1 MGKHIRFDWAMKR
14 LLKQKSNFGILEGFL
29 SELLMQDIIILE
41 IIDSESN
48 KENEFDKYNRVDIL
62 VKSTHD
68 ELMLIEV
75 QNEREHDYFH
85 RMNYGQAKLTTQFI
99 NEGDPYDK
107 IKKVFSINIVYFEL
121 GQGADYVYK
130 GGTQFRGIHKND
142 TLQLSGSQKKNYSHL
157 SEVADVFT
165 TYYIIKVNNFDDVA
179 NNTLDEWIYFL
190 KNSEIKK
197 EFKAKGLQ
205 EAKEKM
211 RTDNLEGDERI
222 NYDAYIKNQRILM
235 AEFNTAV
242 FDAKTEIEDKL
253 MPIIQQKDS
262 ELQQKDSELQQK
274 DGELTNMIRFMKK
287 RGLSVEEIA
296 RVTGR
301 SIKEVGGI

>member
-29 SELLMQDIIILE
+29 SELLMEDIKILE
-41 IIDSESN
+41 ILDSESN
-48 KENEFDKYNRVDIL
+48 KESEFDKHNRVDFL
-62 VKSTHD
+62 VKSTKD

-99 NEGDPYDK
+99 DEGETYDK
-107 IKKVFSINIVYFEL
+107 IKKVISINIVYFEL

-130 GGTQFRGIHKND
+130 GGTQFLGIHKND
-142 TLQLSGSQKKNYSHL
+142 TLQLSSTQKKKYPNL

-179 NNTLDEWIYFL
+179 HNTLDEWIYFL
-190 KNSEIKK
+190 KNSEIKN

-205 EAKEKM
+205 EAKAKM
-211 RTDNLEGDERI
+211 RTDNLEGDERL
-222 NYDAYIKNQRILM
+222 NYEAYIKNQRILM
-235 AEFNTAV
+235 AEFDTAI
-242 FDAKTEIEDKL
+242 FDAKTEIEEKL

-262 ELQQKDSELQQK
+262 ELQQKEQEFISMVK
-274 DGELTNMIRFMKK
+274 NMKE

-296 RVTGR
+296 QITGR
-301 SIKEVGGI
+301 SIKEIEGI